1 MANSNDPDDRIRTD
15 IEETAT
21 DAQTKTDIEVTMTD
35 AILADAKRRQAAV
48 PAGTPDKETFNQGS
62 VLLNTYNVLSAP
74 IQGGM
79 GVVYRVHHNSWD
91 VDLAVKRPK
100 ESYFQTEKQKE
111 NFVKECERWINLGLH
126 PNIVSCYYVR
136 ELDGIP
142 SVFSEWMD
150 GGSLSDLIKSGK
162 LYEGTEKEVQ
172 ARLLDIAIQFARG
185 LQYSHQN
192 GLIHQ
197 DVKPGNL
204 MLTKDSEAKVTDFGI
219 AGGGTDESAN
229 TWSGAYTREYA
240 SAEQQSKGDFTPKT
254 DIYSWAVSILMMYCG
269 KRLWQN
275 GIDAGL
281 EFEKHVEQTRVPLP
295 EKMTALLRS
304 CLEQNLSDRPESF
317 DGVLAELM
325 EEYARQTGDAYPRE
339 EPKAAS
345 DTADS
350 LNNRALSYLDLGRS
364 AEAEKLWERAFLTNP
379 NCMDAVYNMNLF
391 AWRSGRS
398 NDLDAIAK
406 FQTAVANQVDANEA
420 KRGEEL
426 MERLYVE
433 RGRKEDTPEFSFSL
447 HTESAVAVSITA
459 DANWCV
465 SSARA
470 RFDSDRYEIRLWDTR
485 NGSCVKVIDG
495 CEEDVQHIAF
505 HSSERLVAAAY
516 ESCIRIWNAANGRL
530 HKALGKE
537 SCEAEALL
545 FAEDEKLLFS
555 SHNDNTI
562 RIWNIHR
569 GKCIGKI
576 EQGDDTTAY
585 GLCMGPRAGT
595 LLSAQPGCCILYDY
609 ETGKLLRRYDA
620 PPNVPFKC
628 IQLSPDGKTI
638 AAAGSKGVYG
648 FDIDSGEC
656 TCYDTNHNRPGELR
670 WTRDGRYLVEAICG
684 SDNNLIRIIDVAQRR
699 CTYTIKL
706 GGYTFSSTSVGL
718 TPDGRSLLSA
728 SAFGVDRI
736 ALPPQGVNGAW
747 ELSRIISQASYDVF
761 AREYEE
767 KLLAAREAFAR
778 GSIREALE
786 LNESAW
792 QVPGYENSSDCRSLN
807 RQLGKSC
814 KIFNI
819 RAVTQA
825 QSVTNPCKGGLKH
838 LFIGSG
844 ETLLSSKPG
853 DAGCCLWKLD
863 DGSVLKEF
871 AARNLRLL
879 CVASNGKSAF
889 ADRIGSANLEVLS
902 LETGNIRSI
911 NKGSISPIKGASC
924 TPDGRLVM
932 IADSS
937 HVNVIDADAGCV
949 LGELPGGSNAIIPT
963 PIILPGGARG
973 IVHYG
978 QGNLR
983 LFDLKNRS
991 CLAETKLID
1000 NIDCSGNKIYLS
1012 PDGRFLLCLGH
1023 MRTKLYSTS
1032 NLACLWTE
1040 QTSFTFAFFLPA
1052 GDCFLA
1058 ARKNSGI
1065 YRIDTVTGSIAET
1078 VESRINLDVFS
1089 SANSDRTLVLA
1100 QDGMCYQFDYR
1111 YVVK

>member
-1 MANSNDPDDRIRTD
+1 MVYNNGFDDRTLTD
-15 IEETAT
+15 VEKTVT
-21 DAQTKTDIEVTMTD
+21 DTQTKTDIEVTLTD
-35 AILADAKRRQAAV
+35 AFLADAKRQQAAV
-48 PAGTPDKETFNQGS
+48 PAGTPDKETFDQGS
-62 VLLNTYNVLSAP
+62 VLLNTYDVLSAP

-100 ESYFQTEKQKE
+100 ESYFQSDKQKE

-126 PNIVSCYYVR
+126 PNIVSCFYVR
-136 ELDGIP
+136 ELDSVP

-150 GGSLSDLIKSGK
+150 GGSLSDQIKSGK

-185 LQYSHQN
+185 LQYSHKN

-204 MLTKDSEAKVTDFGI
+204 MLTKDNEAKVTDFGI
-219 AGGGTDESAN
+219 AGGRADENAN
-229 TWSGAYTREYA
+229 AWSGAYTREYA
-240 SAEQQSKGDFTPKT
+240 SAEQQSKGDFTLKT

-281 EFEKHVEQTRVPLP
+281 EFEKHRQQTRVLLP
-295 EKMTALLRS
+295 DKMTVLLRS

-317 DGVLAELM
+317 DEVLAELIK
-325 EEYARQTGDAYPRE
+325 EYAKQTGDVYPRE

-364 AEAEKLWERAFLTNP
+364 AEAEKLWERAFLANP

-398 NDLDAIAK
+398 NDLAAIDK
-406 FQTAVANQVDANEA
+406 LQTAIANQVDSNEA
-420 KRGEEL
+420 KRGQEL
-426 MERLYVE
+426 MERFYIE
-433 RGRKEDTPEFSFSL
+433 RGRKEDTPEFSFSM
-447 HTESAVAVSITA
+447 HTEMASAVYITT

-470 RFDSDRYEIRLWDTR
+470 KFDSDRYEIRLWDTK
-485 NGSCVKVIDG
+485 NGSCVSMIDG

-505 HSSERLVAAAY
+505 NPREKLIAASY

-537 SCEAEALL
+537 SCEAEAIL

-562 RIWNIHR
+562 CIWDIHR

-576 EQGDDTTAY
+576 QPDNVTPANA
-585 GLCMGPRAGT
+585 LCMGPRAGT
-595 LLSAQPGCCILYDY
+595 LLSVHTGCCILYDY
-609 ETGKLLRRYDA
+609 KTGKLLRRYNA
-620 PPNVPFKC
+620 PLSVPFNC
-628 IQLSPDGKTI
+628 IQLSLDRKTI
-638 AAAGSKGVYG
+638 AAAGQKGVYG

-656 TCYDTNHNRPGELR
+656 TCYDANHNRPGELR
-670 WTRDGRYLVEAICG
+670 WTRDGRYLVEALYS

-699 CTYTIKL
+699 CTHTIKL
-706 GGYTFSSTSVGL
+706 SGYTLFSTSVGL

-728 SAFGVDRI
+728 SAFGVDKV
-736 ALPPQGVNGAW
+736 ALPQKGVNGAW

-767 KLLAAREAFAR
+767 KLLAAHEAFAR
-778 GSIREALE
+778 GSIRQALE

-792 QVPGYENSSDCRSLN
+792 QVPGYENSVDCRSLN

-814 KIFNI
+814 KIINI

-825 QSVTNPCKGGLKH
+825 QSVKNPCKGGLKH

-844 ETLLSSKPG
+844 DTLLSSKPG
-853 DAGCCLWKLD
+853 DAGCCLWQLA
-863 DGSVLKEF
+863 DGFVLKEF

-879 CVASNGKSAF
+879 CIASNGKRAF

-911 NKGSISPIKGASC
+911 NMGSISPIKGASC
-924 TPDGRLVM
+924 TPDGQLVM
-932 IADSS
+932 TADLNR
-937 HVNVIDADAGCV
+937 VNVVDADAGCV
-949 LGELPGGSNAIIPT
+949 LGELPGGSNATIPT
-963 PIILPGGARG
+963 PIILPDGARG

-983 LFDLKNRS
+983 LFDLKNRTY
-991 CLAETKLID
+991 LAETKLID

-1012 PDGRFLLCLGH
+1012 PDGSYLLCLGN
-1023 MRTKLYSTS
+1023 MRTKLYRTS
-1032 NLACLWTE
+1032 NLTCLWTE

-1058 ARKNSGI
+1058 AQRNGGI
-1065 YRIDTVTGSIAET
+1065 CRIDTVTGSIAET
-1078 VESRINLDVFS
+1078 VDSRINLDVFS
-1089 SANSDRTLVLA
+1089 SVNSDGTLILA
-1100 QDGMCYQFDYR
+1100 QDGTCYQIDYR
-1111 YVVK
+1111 YEVE

>member
-1 MANSNDPDDRIRTD
+1 MAYSNGFDDRTLTD
-15 IEETAT
+15 VEETVT
-21 DAQTKTDIEVTMTD
+21 DAQTETDIEVTLTD
-35 AILADAKRRQAAV
+35 AILADVKHRQTAV
-48 PAGTPDKETFNQGS
+48 PAGTLDKETFDKGS
-62 VLLNTYNVLSAP
+62 VLLNTYDVLSAP

-79 GVVYRVHHNSWD
+79 GIVYRVHHTSWD

-100 ESYFQTEKQKE
+100 KSYFQSDKQKE

-136 ELDGIP
+136 ELDNIP

-150 GGSLSDLIKSGK
+150 GGSLSDQIKSGK
-162 LYEGTEKEVQ
+162 LYEGAEKEVQ

-185 LQYSHQN
+185 LQYSHKN

-204 MLTKDSEAKVTDFGI
+204 MLTKNSEAKVTDFGI
-219 AGGGTDESAN
+219 AGGGADENAN

-240 SAEQQSKGDFTPKT
+240 SAEQQSKGYFTPKT

-281 EFEKHVEQTRVPLP
+281 EFEKHIQQIRVPLP
-295 EKMTALLRS
+295 DKMTALIRS

-317 DGVLAELM
+317 DEVLAELM
-325 EEYARQTGDAYPRE
+325 QEYVEQTGDVYPRE

-364 AEAEKLWERAFLTNP
+364 AEAEKLWKRAILTNP
-379 NCMDAVYNMNLF
+379 NCMDAIYNMNLF

-398 NDLDAIAK
+398 NDLAAIDKLQA
-406 FQTAVANQVDANEA
+406 AIANQVDSNEA

-426 MERLYVE
+426 MERLASE
-433 RGRKEDTPEFSFSL
+433 RGRTEETPEFSFSL
-447 HTESAVAVSITA
+447 HTESAVAVYITA

-470 RFDSDRYEIRLWDTR
+470 RFDSDRYEIRLWDTK
-485 NGSCVKVIDG
+485 NGSCVKVIAG

-505 HSSERLVAAAY
+505 QPREKLIAAAY
-516 ESCIRIWNAANGRL
+516 ESCIRLWNAANGRL

-537 SCEAEALL
+537 SCEAVTLL
-545 FAEDEKLLFS
+545 FAENEKLLFS
-555 SHNDNTI
+555 SHSDKTI
-562 RIWNIHR
+562 RIWNTQR

-576 EQGDDTTAY
+576 EPDNNTTAY

-595 LLSAQPGCCILYDY
+595 LLSVHTGCCNLYDY
-609 ETGKLLRRYDA
+609 KTGKLLRRYDA
-620 PPNVPFKC
+620 PSSVPLDC

-638 AAAGSKGVYG
+638 AVAGHKGVYG

-656 TCYDTNHNRPGELR
+656 TCYDANHNKPGDLR
-670 WTRDGRYLVEAICG
+670 WTRDGMYLVEALYS
-684 SDNNLIRIIDVAQRR
+684 SDKNLIRIIDVAQRR

-706 GGYTFSSTSVGL
+706 SGYTLSSTSVGL
-718 TPDGRSLLSA
+718 TSDGKSLLSA
-728 SAFGVDRI
+728 SAFGVDRV
-736 ALPPQGVNGAW
+736 ALPQKGVNGAW

-761 AREYEE
+761 AREYEG
-767 KLLAAREAFAR
+767 KLFAAREAFAR
-778 GSIREALE
+778 GSIRESLE

-792 QVPGYENSSDCRSLN
+792 QVPGYENSVDCRNLN

-814 KIFNI
+814 KISNI

-853 DAGCCLWKLD
+853 DAGCCLWRLD

-871 AARNLRLL
+871 AARNLKLL
-879 CVASNGKSAF
+879 CMASNGKRAF
-889 ADRIGSANLEVLS
+889 ADQIGSANLQVLS
-902 LETGNIRSI
+902 LETGDIRSI
-911 NKGSISPIKGASC
+911 NMGSISPIKGASC

-932 IADSS
+932 TADLNR
-937 HVNVIDADAGCV
+937 VNIVDADAGCV
-949 LGELPGGSNAIIPT
+949 LGELPGGSNATIPT
-963 PIILPGGARG
+963 PIILPDGAHG

-1000 NIDCSGNKIYLS
+1000 NIDCSSNKIYLS
-1012 PDGRFLLCLGH
+1012 PDGSYLLCLGH
-1023 MRTKLYSTS
+1023 MRTKLFKTS
-1032 NLACLWTE
+1032 NLTCLWTDP
-1040 QTSFTFAFFLPA
+1040 SSYTFAFFLPT
-1052 GDCFLA
+1052 GDYFIA
-1058 ARKNSGI
+1058 ARRDGGI
-1065 YRIDTVTGSIAET
+1065 CRIETVTGTIAET
-1078 VESRINLDVFS
+1078 VDSRIKIDVFS
-1089 SANSDRTLVLA
+1089 SVNSDGTLILA
-1100 QDGMCYQFDYR
+1100 PNDMWYQIDYR
-1111 YVVK
+1111 YVVE